1 MDVDMSA
8 SGDGDLSA
16 FLGDFIDTMED
27 SGTDGIPVDNDTR
40 QAQVSYLGA
49 VDGALWH
56 LSQHQSGGGGGVGTA
71 GADEGGGFPPEFL
84 HIVQELRTHLA
95 ASATLKVEVDQ
106 IKVLRQQHQASD
118 IHSFT
123 MLHLR
128 FVEIMARHTRAFIA
142 EVFGLHIES
151 VAEQVSAFR
160 RKARGAS
167 ASAGGEDS
175 VEENSLPPIA
185 PLIGVSMFL
194 SETAD
199 VSLGGDFASSS
210 SSSDGGAAA
219 AAVGGMTESGA
230 PAGAMR
236 FCGMLN
242 FSPRRSPSL
251 SSSECLPPLAYYL
264 QYPQEHRSP
273 ENSKS
278 ALLLL
283 FQRLSHYIIHFIGG
297 GAEDPSQSRD
307 VRINMAQWPRP

>member
-27 SGTDGIPVDNDTR
+27 SGTDGIPVDNGTR
-40 QAQVSYLGA
+40 QAQVSHLGA

-84 HIVQELRTHLA
+84 HIVRELRTHLA

-167 ASAGGEDS
+167 ASADGEDS
-175 VEENSLPPIA
+175 VEEDSLPPIA

-199 VSLGGDFASSS
+199 ISLGGDFASSS

-236 FCGMLN
+236 FCGMLT
-242 FSPRRSPSL
+242 FSPRRSPSP
-251 SSSECLPPLAYYL
+251 SSSGEGWLDGGDEELST
-264 QYPQEHRSP
+264 HRAAAVAANCVVSVRLV
-273 ENSKS
+273 
-278 ALLLL
+278 AAILLLVVCE
-283 FQRLSHYIIHFIGG
+283 RTPAVNRMASLST
-297 GAEDPSQSRD
+297 ADC
-307 VRINMAQWPRP
+307 AQ